1 MKALVLTQ
9 LVDGA
14 PTILSVGE
22 NCTGLTRVANVD
34 DYGVFMVAG
43 TAEQIAALAGL
54 ALVEDANWAQPISV
68 EVAGALNALLTAGG
82 YPTLPDGISLADGM
96 LAMLGEFAPELYDV
110 GDGVTAERVITKRRK
125 RGKWG

>member
-43 TAEQIAALAGL
+43 TAEQIAALAAL
-54 ALVEDANWAQPISV
+54 ALVENADWAQPISA
-68 EVAGALNALLTAGG
+68 EVAGALNALLVAGG
-82 YPTLPDGISLADGM
+82 YPTLPDGISLAAGM
-96 LAMLGEFAPELYDV
+96 VAMLGEFAPELYDV
-110 GDGVTAERVITKRRK
+110 GNGVVTERAMKKRRK
-125 RGKWG
+125 RG

>member
-14 PTILSVGE
+14 PTILNVGE

-43 TAEQIAALAGL
+43 TPEQITALAGL
-54 ALVEDANWAQPISV
+54 ALVEDANWQQPISA
-68 EVAGALNALLTAGG
+68 EVAGALNALLTTGG
-82 YPTLPDGISLADGM
+82 YPPLPAGISLADGM
-96 LAMLGEFAPELYDV
+96 VAMLGEFVPELYDV
-110 GDGVTAERVITKRRK
+110 GNGVA
-125 RGKWG
+125 

>member
-43 TAEQIAALAGL
+43 TAAQIAALAGL
-54 ALVEDANWAQPISV
+54 ALVEDADWQQPINA
-68 EVAGALNALLTAGG
+68 EVAGALNALLVAGG
-82 YPTLPDGISLADGM
+82 YPTLPEGISLADGM

-110 GDGVTAERVITKRRK
+110 GNGVSV
-125 RGKWG
+125 